1 MALDRGERGYR
12 GDHFSRGAGPHD
24 RREHE
29 EEPDREY
36 FGSADYDEEYPDYPR
51 PPERR
56 HWRGND
62 YRAPQDSPDRGRS
75 DQRHDDDRERFLDTR
90 QRGFLRGESA
100 GGYGRQNQRTPGERR
115 SRAPFGEPD
124 DWSGPYAGRGPKGYR
139 RSDERIHEDICERL
153 TEHPSIDA
161 SDIEVS
167 VHDGDV
173 TLAGRVESRA
183 IKHLTES
190 MTETVSGVK
199 EVHNHLRVSMQ
210 DGISGS
216 RL

>member
-12 GDHFSRGAGPHD
+12 GDHFSRGGGPRD
-24 RREHE
+24 RREHD

-36 FGSADYDEEYPDYPR
+36 FGSTEYNEEYPDYPP

-62 YRAPQDSPDRGRS
+62 YRVSQDSPDRGRS
-75 DQRHDDDRERFLDTR
+75 YQRDDDDRERFIDTR
-90 QRGFLRGESA
+90 HRGFLRGESA
-100 GGYGRQNQRTPGERR
+100 GRYGRQNEWMPGEGRPR
-115 SRAPFGEPD
+115 EPFGDPD
-124 DWSGPYAGRGPKGYR
+124 RWTGPYAGRGPKGYR
-139 RSDERIHEDICERL
+139 RSDERVHEDICERL
-153 TEHPSIDA
+153 SEHPSIDA

-167 VHDGDV
+167 VHDGEV
-173 TLAGRVESRA
+173 TLSGRVESRA
-183 IKHLTES
+183 IKHLTEA

-199 EVHNHLRVSMQ
+199 EVHNQLRVWTQES
-210 DGISGS
+210 GTGS

>member
-1 MALDRGERGYR
+1 MAVDRGDRGYR
-12 GDHFSRGAGPHD
+12 GDHFSRGGGPRD
-24 RREHE
+24 RREHD
-29 EEPDREY
+29 EEPDRESS
-36 FGSADYDEEYPDYPR
+36 GSTEYDEEYPDSP

-62 YRAPQDSPDRGRS
+62 YRLSQDSPDRGRS
-75 DQRHDDDRERFLDTR
+75 YQRHEDDRERFMDTR
-90 QRGFLRGESA
+90 HRRFLRGESA
-100 GGYGRQNQRTPGERR
+100 SGYGRQSQWTAGERR
-115 SRAPFGEPD
+115 PRESIGDLDRWA
-124 DWSGPYAGRGPKGYR
+124 GPYAGRGPKGYR

-173 TLAGRVESRA
+173 TLSGRVESRA
-183 IKHLTES
+183 IKHLTEA

-199 EVHNHLRVSMQ
+199 EVHNHLRVSTQ
-210 DGISGS
+210 DSGSGS